1 MAPRRYDFGKRAELK
16 HQMRRRIVET
26 TLELHG
32 EKGVIATS
40 MQDIADRADVAL
52 HTVYR
57 YFPTI

>member
-1 MAPRRYDFGKRAELK
+1 MAPRRHDLGNRAELK
-16 HQMRRRIVET
+16 HLMRRRIVEAT
-26 TLELHG
+26 FELHS
-32 EKGVIATS
+32 EKGVVDTS